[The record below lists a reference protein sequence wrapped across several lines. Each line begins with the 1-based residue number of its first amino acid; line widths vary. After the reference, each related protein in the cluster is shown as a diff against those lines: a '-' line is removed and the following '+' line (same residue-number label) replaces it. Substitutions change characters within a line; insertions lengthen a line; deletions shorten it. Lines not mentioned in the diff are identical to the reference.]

1 MDYYIKEFD
10 KLQEEF
16 HEVMHNYPLFNED
29 IKKIQD
35 KDIKELN
42 ELLSKNDEYYF
53 KKAISKLKD
62 LIYYVKDTSTKI
74 KNEYSKFDKLAK
86 EWDTIR
92 LINVSE
98 SELANI
104 NDKVRKANELIKKH
118 DLNSLI
124 EANKIMERLIKD
136 NK

>member
-42 ELLSKNDEYYF
+42 ELLSRNDEYYF

-98 SELANI
+98 SELASI